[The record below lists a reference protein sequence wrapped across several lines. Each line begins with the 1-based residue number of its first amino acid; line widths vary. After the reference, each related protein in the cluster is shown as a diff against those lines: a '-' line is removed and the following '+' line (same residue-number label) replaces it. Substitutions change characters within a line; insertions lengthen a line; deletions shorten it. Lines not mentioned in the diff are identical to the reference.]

1 MPDDPLPASTRRQRS
16 AVWTGLYLRLFGEAD
31 DERANETC
39 APTTD
44 RTTDHAE

>member
-31 DERANETC
+31 DDPADETYG
-39 APTTD
+39 PRTD
-44 RTTDHAE
+44 